1 MVGALLRQAE
11 TVVVVVVEDRQ
22 VWVDPAQQIKDMMV
36 AMVALAD
43 PVTTPVVAAAVLV
56 VLAIIVVAIMED
68 QVVMVCRFLLQ
79 ELT

>member
-22 VWVDPAQQIKDMMV
+22 GWVDPAQQIKDMMV